1 MDIGNVTQV
10 ANQASDGVKKNE
22 LNGDAFLTLLVA
34 QLRAQD
40 PFDPVSAADF
50 VAQLVQFNSLDQLIR
65 IRQAIEENPGGEA
78 AANLLNQS

>member
-1 MDIGNVTQV
+1 MDIGNVTHV
-10 ANQASDGVKKNE
+10 ANQAADQASKTE

>member
-1 MDIGNVTQV
+1 MDIGNVTHV
-10 ANQASDGVKKNE
+10 ANQAADQASKTE
-22 LNGDAFLTLLVA
+22 LNGDAFLILLVA
-34 QLRAQD
+34 QLRAQN

-65 IRQAIEENPGGEA
+65 IRQAIEENPGGQT